1 MGLVRSVAG
10 RYRELGLPVEDLVQE
25 GAIGLLEAIDRYD
38 PANGAAFSTYA
49 FWRVRQSI
57 THALTDRGRL
67 LRLPKDVLERRRA
80 LARAGSTLTSTGRR
94 PTPRAL
100 AEATDLSLAE
110 VADALDAPGTT
121 ASLDAPLAD
130 GRPLETALA
139 DPAASDPEATVLA
152 ELEREALERALDR
165 LPPRQRAVID
175 AHFGLD
181 GEPRTLAQVGAALHV
196 SPARVRAI
204 EREALHDLAVELEPA
219 LLET

>member
-1 MGLVRSVAG
+1 MGLVRSIAG

-38 PANGAAFSTYA
+38 PTNGAAFSTYA

-80 LARAGSTLTSTGRR
+80 LARAGSALAGMGRV
-94 PTPRAL
+94 PTPWAL
-100 AEATDLSLAE
+100 AEATDLSVAE
-110 VADALDAPGTT
+110 VVDALDAPGTT

-130 GRPLETALA
+130 GRTLETALA
-139 DPAASDPEATVLA
+139 DPAAADPEAAAVA
-152 ELEREALERALDR
+152 RFEREALERALTR
-165 LPPRQRAVID
+165 LSARQRAVIE

-219 LLET
+219 LV